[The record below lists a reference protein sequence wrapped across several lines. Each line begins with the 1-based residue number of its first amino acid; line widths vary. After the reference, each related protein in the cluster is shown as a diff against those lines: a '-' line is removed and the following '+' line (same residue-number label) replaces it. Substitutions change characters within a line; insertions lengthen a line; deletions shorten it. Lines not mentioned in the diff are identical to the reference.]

1 MTPQERQ
8 MIDDLFDRL
17 ARLESAPRD
26 PDAVAAIAQ
35 GLRQAPN
42 AVYALV
48 QTVLVQDEALK
59 RANSRIQELEAGGAP
74 AQQQPGGFLNSMRG
88 AIFGQEQPHG
98 SVPNVPPPSSRPVW
112 NSGQVMQQAQ
122 SPGHYD
128 QTPYG
133 QPSYGQ
139 PSYGQPYGAS
149 QPPMG
154 GGGSFLGTAA
164 AAAAGMIGGSLLLG
178 SIRSM
183 MGGSH
188 QGFGDAAG
196 LGSGLGSALA
206 ARRPGAINPAAR
218 WRATPG
224 STTSVHPQAVATT
237 IRAPDCSIR
246 RRTTIR
252 HRTMMVTTATTW
264 IWIPTISAATAT
276 ATTPDRLPDHAKQN
290 GRPIGRPFQFSE
302 PCGNQMTTTLAPTL
316 TRPYRSITSS
326 LRIRMQPDETL
337 VPMVQG
343 SLEPWMR

>member
-26 PDAVAAIAQ
+26 PDAVTAIAQ

-59 RANSRIQELEAGGAP
+59 HANSHIQELEAGGAP
-74 AQQQPGGFLNSMRG
+74 AQQQSGGFLDSMRG

-112 NSGQVMQQAQ
+112 NSGQVMQQTP

-128 QTPYG
+128 QALSG

-139 PSYGQPYGAS
+139 PSYGQPYGAA

-164 AAAAGMIGGSLLLG
+164 AAAAGMVGGSLLLG

-183 MGGSH
+183 MGGNR

-196 LGSGLGSALA
+196 LNTGPGDRA
-206 ARRPGAINPAAR
+206 AGQ
-218 WRATPG
+218 TPLSDQSG
-224 STTSVHPQAVATT
+224 STLSRDAGINDIGSSAGRGDDNSRAGLFDTASNDDQTSN
-237 IRAPDCSIR
+237 DDD
-246 RRTTIR
+246 
-252 HRTMMVTTATTW
+252 
-264 IWIPTISAATAT
+264 
-276 ATTPDRLPDHAKQN
+276 DRDDMDMDSDDFGGDSDSDYA
-290 GRPIGRPFQFSE
+290 
-302 PCGNQMTTTLAPTL
+302 
-316 TRPYRSITSS
+316 
-326 LRIRMQPDETL
+326 
-337 VPMVQG
+337 
-343 SLEPWMR
+343 